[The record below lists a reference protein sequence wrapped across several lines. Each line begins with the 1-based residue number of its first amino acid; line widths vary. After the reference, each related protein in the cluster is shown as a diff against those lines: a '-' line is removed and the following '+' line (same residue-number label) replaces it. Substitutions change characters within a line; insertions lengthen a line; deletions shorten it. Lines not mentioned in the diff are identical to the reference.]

1 MAKSQT
7 TQAQDKKKPSVVE
20 FFRET
25 RREVSKITW
34 PVRKEISVTTMLI
47 VAFAVAMGVF
57 FLVVDSALGYVVS
70 KILGMNA

>member
-1 MAKSQT
+1 MANIQT
-7 TQAQDKKKPSVVE
+7 KQAQPKKKTSLIE

-34 PVRKEISVTTMLI
+34 PSRKEISVTTMLI
-47 VAFAVAMGVF
+47 VAFAVIMGVF
-57 FLVVDSALGYVVS
+57 FLVVDSALGFVVS